1 MGAIGIK
8 SVINLLWDLEG
19 DKESLA
25 IVFATGIKLNNIY
38 EERLSKGR
46 KGYSF
51 EEKVNFQTVTLFGLH
66 LC

>member
-1 MGAIGIK
+1 MGAIGTK

-25 IVFATGIKLNNIY
+25 FVFATGIKLNNIY

-46 KGYSF
+46 KDYSF
-51 EEKVNFQTVTLFGLH
+51 EEKVNVQTVTLFGLH